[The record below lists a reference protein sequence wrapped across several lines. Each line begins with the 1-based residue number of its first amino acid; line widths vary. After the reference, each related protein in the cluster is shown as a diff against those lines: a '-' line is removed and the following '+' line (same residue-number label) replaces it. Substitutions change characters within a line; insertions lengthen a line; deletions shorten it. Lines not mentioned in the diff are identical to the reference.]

1 MVVVAVIRHW
11 VMVVVPTMYGL
22 EGRDLSVGG
31 GGGFHRLWEP
41 SRPGHFLQVFRA
53 SSLRGQQR
61 MAGVGLQPV
70 DGMAEV
76 GKADMGLEQGRG
88 GFPDL
93 GPDILGSGSV
103 GYFVQVRYVG
113 DDAAHREGVG

>member
-1 MVVVAVIRHW
+1 MRHEEYGSQRGCGRRHPPLVDVLDAVIRHW
-11 VMVVVPTMYGL
+11 VTVVVPTTYGL

-41 SRPGHFLQVFRA
+41 SLPGHCLQVFRE
-53 SSLRGQQR
+53 SSLRGQQQ

-76 GKADMGLEQGRG
+76 GKADMGI
-88 GFPDL
+88 D
-93 GPDILGSGSV
+93 
-103 GYFVQVRYVG
+103 
-113 DDAAHREGVG
+113 